1 MTINYL
7 AESPVTT
14 DNIALWI
21 GIAIAITGSIAGLV
35 KDWKKPSID
44 KATTEKL
51 KTEVQAANMELNLDR
66 DRLNAWRDRRVLD
79 LERWADQ
86 IRPVMWARDQRIDLL
101 TRLVIEDHEAL
112 QKTCPPLPPM
122 PEWPP
127 FPEPRPLPGERQ
139 D

>member
-1 MTINYL
+1 MT
-7 AESPVTT
+7 P

-21 GIAIAITGSIAGLV
+21 GIAIAITGSVAALV
-35 KDWKKPSID
+35 KDWRKPSID
-44 KATTEKL
+44 KATTDRL

-66 DRLNAWRDRRVLD
+66 DRLNAHRDRRVLD

-86 IRPVMWARDQRIDLL
+86 IRPVMWARDQRIEML
-101 TRLVIEDHEAL
+101 TRMVIEDHAAL
-112 QKTCPPLPPM
+112 EKTCPPLPPM

-127 FPEPRPLPGERQ
+127 FPEPRPLPG